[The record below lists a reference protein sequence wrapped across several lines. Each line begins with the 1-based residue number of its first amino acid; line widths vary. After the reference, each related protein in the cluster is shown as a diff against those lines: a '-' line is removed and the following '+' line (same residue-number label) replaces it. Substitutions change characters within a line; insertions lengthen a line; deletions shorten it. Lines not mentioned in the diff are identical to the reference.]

1 MINVQSLALTDVGNQ
16 RENNEDR
23 FLIDSSLGL
32 YAVCDGMGGHAAGEI
47 ASEMALE
54 FAAEYIRAHRSVL
67 ESAPRSPDGYFRV
80 VRLARD
86 ALRAASERLHRMAES
101 DNRYAGMGTTMTM
114 LLIAGDRGI
123 MAHVGDSR
131 LYLLRDLNTYLLST
145 DHTLANELVRV
156 GIMSEEEAGNN
167 GFDHVLTQSVGQQ
180 RAPDVE
186 SLVFDLRPNDTFL
199 LCSDGLSQYFAS
211 PDEIGNVLRQV
222 RFEDAPG
229 ELVKLAKVRGGS
241 DNITV
246 VVLRA
251 AFSGPCSWPGILYSV
266 AQPSPSM
273 VSDT

>member
-47 ASEMALE
+47 ASEKAIE
-54 FAAEYIRAHRSVL
+54 FAAEYVRARRSVL
-67 ESAPRSPDGYFRV
+67 ESASRSPDGYFHV

-86 ALRAASERLHRMAES
+86 ALRAASERVHRLAES

-131 LYLLRDLNTYLLST
+131 LYLLRDTNVYLLST
-145 DHTLANELVRV
+145 DHTLANELVRI
-156 GIMSEEEAGNN
+156 GIMSEEEAETN
-167 GFDHVLTQSVGQQ
+167 GFDHVLTRSVGQQ
-180 RAPDVE
+180 RELDVE

-199 LCSDGLSQYFAS
+199 LCSDGLSQYFTSA
-211 PDEIGNVLRQV
+211 DEIGNVLRQV
-222 RFEDAPG
+222 GFEEAPG
-229 ELVKLAKVRGGS
+229 EFVKLAKVRGGS
-241 DNITV
+241 DNITA

-251 AFSGPCSWPGILYSV
+251 AFSGSCNCQDLLSPL

-273 VSDT
+273 VADT